1 MSDSVHLTISEGK
14 RKPPLKVHFILN
26 GEIFWYSEGNEG
38 VRGMKVML
46 SAILETVRVL
56 VITVFFFVLASL
68 VVTAFFEDKTN
79 INYQAL
85 IENNSYLFFLRC
97 LQALGILGF
106 IYILYRNK
114 YQFSGWY
121 KGKRM
126 QRLSKR
132 TTRVLFSISLV
143 YTLAL
148 YLVVWFMVSVNQL

>member
-1 MSDSVHLTISEGK
+1 
-14 RKPPLKVHFILN
+14 
-26 GEIFWYSEGNEG
+26 
-38 VRGMKVML
+38 MKVML

-56 VITVFFFVLASL
+56 VITVFLFILASL
-68 VVTAFFEDKTN
+68 VVTAFFEDTTN

-143 YTLAL
+143 CTLAL